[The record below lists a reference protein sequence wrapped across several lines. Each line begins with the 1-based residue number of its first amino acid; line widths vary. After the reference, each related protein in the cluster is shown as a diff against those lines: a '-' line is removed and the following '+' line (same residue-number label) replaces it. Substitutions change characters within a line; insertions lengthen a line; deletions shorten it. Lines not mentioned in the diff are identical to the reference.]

1 MNRGFP
7 SSGNHVMVGI
17 SPLVVTMSMTAG
29 MPMPFLSLYKISVLL
44 YSTVD
49 NMCNVCLLSVSR
61 IRMDLIIP
69 HCMYVFYI
77 VRYTYA

>member
-1 MNRGFP
+1 
-7 SSGNHVMVGI
+7 
-17 SPLVVTMSMTAG
+17 MSMTAG

-61 IRMDLIIP
+61 IRMDLYNTTLYVCILYCAI
-69 HCMYVFYI
+69 HICVIYCTVCMYHVILLLYY
-77 VRYTYA
+77 VCV